1 MKSMGRFLVLAFL
14 PGLVCGCGGA
24 PAKRLPILDTV
35 ASGTTETRAGLPVLY
50 LHGSYY
56 AMGYQHGSLMRSRIR
71 ASVADALKFA
81 DRQGKLPLVG
91 SWMARNKLDA
101 AWAAMRPHIPD
112 SYLEEM
118 QGLADGA
125 AVPLKLIQRMHV
137 IADLAPVRGSFFVA
151 GVSGSDATRRL
162 GALAAGSMTP
172 DGKLV
177 QAHNLESGIQSDGV
191 KNAAI
196 FVCHPKGRTP
206 FVGFGWLGFA
216 GVVSGVNRNGLSASV
231 IGAESSE
238 ESLDGVPVPFL
249 VRRVLEESADLETAV
264 SFVRQG
270 PRTVGYHYLFTDAK
284 TGRAVALET
293 TRQQCAVF
301 YLDKERPS
309 SPYELSVSGAL
320 FRSEFALDPFVRG
333 KQTACGGNPEKPG
346 LESPIGSD
354 GYAIRYAGLAGLL
367 KRFSGRLT
375 PETAMAV
382 ASAVTAPVNSQSVV
396 TAYPQA
402 WVSVRGKSQSG
413 YRSLDMERLFAQLAS
428 AEKG

>member
-1 MKSMGRFLVLAFL
+1 MKSMGRFLILAFL
-14 PGLVCGCGGA
+14 PVLFCGCGAA
-24 PAKRLPILDTV
+24 PAKRVPILDTV
-35 ASGTTETRAGLPVLY
+35 ISGTTETRAGLPVLY

-71 ASVADALKFA
+71 ASVAAALKFA

-101 AWAAMRPHIPD
+101 AWTAMRPHIPD

-125 AVPLKLIQRMHV
+125 AVPLKLIERMHA
-137 IADLAPVRGSFFVA
+137 IADIAPVRGSFFAVA
-151 GVSGSDATRRL
+151 GSI
-162 GALAAGSMTP
+162 TP
-172 DGKLV
+172 DGKLI
-177 QAHNLESGIQSDGV
+177 QAHNLESGIQSDGI

-216 GVVSGVNRNGLSASV
+216 GVVSGVNSNGLSASV

-270 PRTVGYHYLFTDAK
+270 PRTVGYHYLFSDAK

-309 SPYELSVSGAL
+309 SSYELSVSGAL

-333 KQTACGGNPEKPG
+333 KQKACDGNPEKPG
-346 LESPIGSD
+346 LESPVGSD

-375 PETAMAV
+375 QETAMAV
-382 ASAVTAPVNSQSVV
+382 ASAVTAPLNSQSIV
-396 TAYPQA
+396 TAYPQV
-402 WVSVRGKSQSG
+402 WVSVREKSKSG
-413 YRSLDMERLFAQLAS
+413 YRFLDLETLFARLAS
-428 AEKG
+428 VEKG